1 MEHLGRQCKSKALSF
16 PIEMSQEYINDLKE
30 ALGLKTLPSFF
41 PDIYKRK
48 LEDGTLFDDTYA
60 TEEYIKGLNDKY
72 GLFNEKY
79 LGCILSSAEKM
90 RERCDLIAF
99 MNIVSEGFS
108 DKETY
113 LERVKEITMPAEPD
127 EEADF
132 MFLFAILPLVES
144 QYKGYLE
151 HDLPD
156 EIIKASLNRYQWG
169 IQLEEMRTGKPAFD
183 FLAFRWCLRFAH
195 GRILR
200 IEQLEF
206 EMVTDSKYNMIALEN
221 KTTGE
226 IKILAD
232 NVRVHP
238 SGMIVGAAGFEDDGE
253 ADNGNRVE
261 KVCETEFDYIGCAA
275 NKMGRYEAKPTSFL
289 KSEWRKI
296 YSPGDHYVS
305 VHIPRNSKIDD
316 ANRHMSY
323 DAAKALFAKL
333 YPEFHPVMMH
343 GSTWIFDP
351 KIEEIL
357 GDKSNLVG
365 FKHDFSCYP
374 VASSGTEVI
383 RFVFFGKYSS
393 PEEYPEDTRLRREV
407 KAYLLAG
414 NRIHA
419 YGGVCRF
426 GDAFV
431 PEND

>member
-1 MEHLGRQCKSKALSF
+1 
-16 PIEMSQEYINDLKE
+16 MSLEYINDLKE

-48 LEDGTLFDDTYA
+48 LEDGTLFDNTYA
-60 TEEYIKGLNDKY
+60 TEEYITALNDKY
-72 GLFNEKY
+72 GLFNDKY

-113 LERVKEITMPAEPD
+113 LDRVKEINMSSEPD

-132 MFLFAILPLVES
+132 MFLFAILPLVDS
-144 QYKGYLE
+144 QYKGYIE
-151 HDLPD
+151 HNLPE
-156 EIIKASLNRYQWG
+156 EIIKDSLNRYQWG

-183 FLAFRWCLRFAH
+183 FLTFRWCLRFAH

-206 EMVTDSKYNMIALEN
+206 EMVMDLKYNMVALEN
-221 KTTGE
+221 KNTGE
-226 IKILAD
+226 IKVLAD
-232 NVRVHP
+232 NVRIHP
-238 SGMIVGAAGFEDDGE
+238 SGMIVGSVGFEDNGE

-261 KVCETEFDYIGCAA
+261 KVYETASDYNGCAA
-275 NKMGRYEAKPTSFL
+275 DRFGRYESKPTRFL

-296 YSPGDHYVS
+296 YSPGDHFVS

-316 ANRHMSY
+316 ENRHRSY
-323 DAAKALFAKL
+323 DAAKVLFAEL

-343 GSTWIFDP
+343 GATWIFDP

-357 GDKSNLVG
+357 GERSNLVG

-374 VASSGTEVI
+374 IVSPGTEVV
-383 RFVFFGKYSS
+383 RFVFFGKYSA
-393 PEEYPEDTRLRREV
+393 PEEYPEDTRLQREV
-407 KAYLLAG
+407 KSYLLAG
-414 NRIHA
+414 NKIHA
-419 YGGVCRF
+419 YGGVRRF
-426 GDAFV
+426 GDVASSDDILEEDGDV
-431 PEND
+431 G